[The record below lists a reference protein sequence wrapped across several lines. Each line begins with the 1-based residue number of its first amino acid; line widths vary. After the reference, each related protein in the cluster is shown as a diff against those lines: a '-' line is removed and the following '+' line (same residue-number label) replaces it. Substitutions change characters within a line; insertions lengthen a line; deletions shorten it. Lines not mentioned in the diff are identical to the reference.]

1 MTDKKLFSVDD
12 CEKLSN
18 HEVRELYKKYVNPA
32 IERLF
37 GSFDLG
43 QERVDH
49 AEGVWIYT
57 KNNEKILDAT
67 GGIGVLSHGHNN
79 SRILNTRIEFQKQ
92 KRMEVH
98 KTIFSPYTAALSHN
112 IAKLLPGDLD
122 FSFFCNSGAEAVEG
136 AIKLAYKFHE
146 GNRKIILHSDTNE
159 ENLCL
164 ISNKS
169 LEESAKFG
177 SIAAGEIISHYGTRA
192 EKQLSNLI

>member
-1 MTDKKLFSVDD
+1 MNDKKLLKVED

-18 HEVRELYKKYVNPA
+18 HEVRELYKKYINPA
-32 IERLF
+32 IERIF
-37 GSFDLG
+37 GAFDLG
-43 QERVDH
+43 QEIVDH

-79 SRILNTRIEFQKQ
+79 SRILNTRIKFQEQ

-98 KTIFSPYTAALSHN
+98 KTIFSPYMAALSHN
-112 IAKLLPGDLD
+112 IAQLLPGDLD

-146 GNRKIILHSDTNE
+146 GDRKIILHS
-159 ENLCL
+159 
-164 ISNKS
+164 
-169 LEESAKFG
+169 
-177 SIAAGEIISHYGTRA
+177 
-192 EKQLSNLI
+192 